1 MCLVE
6 ARVEKEDKNIQSPPP
21 LATMLVHYTTQTL
34 KLNATSQNEEM
45 KERKADDCL
54 FVQIYSTSSND

>member
-6 ARVEKEDKNIQSPPP
+6 ARVEKEDKNIQSSPP

-34 KLNATSQNEEM
+34 KLNLISQNEEM
-45 KERKADDCL
+45 KQRKADDCL